1 MFDRELQLEI
11 ERSKESGAPLAM
23 AMVVRRE
30 APTSSKQGDKA
41 LIAKDGT
48 VTGWIGGGCTKG
60 IIIKEALEAMDH
72 GTPRLVRIKPDG
84 GISDQKGVK
93 NYTMTCMSGGTV
105 EVYIEPIMQKSTLL
119 IFGRSHIAKALCS
132 LAAASNYSVK
142 VISDLAEQEMFPLAD
157 GVFSISTF
165 NEKVKADDFIVVCTQ
180 GEDDENS
187 LKAALSHNTKYLGFV
202 ASRRK
207 ANGIYKTLRL
217 MNVDN
222 EQLARI
228 KTPAGLDINAKTPEE
243 VAISILAE
251 IIQIKREGQEKESGN
266 KLKMPEPVAETS
278 ALQEDLYIN
287 PVCKIPVQKS
297 TAKHVIDYEDEKV
310 YFCCDG
316 CKVSFEAD
324 PEKYMVH

>member
-1 MFDRELQLEI
+1 MFDRELQLEV
-11 ERSKESGAPLAM
+11 EKSQESGTPLAM

-41 LIAKDGT
+41 LTAKDGT

-60 IIIKEALEAMDH
+60 IIIKEALEAMNQ
-72 GTPRLVRIKPDG
+72 GTPRLVRIAPNG
-84 GISDQKGVK
+84 GVNDQKGVK

-142 VISDLAEQEMFPLAD
+142 VISDLAEGEMFPAATGVYSLD
-157 GVFSISTF
+157 GFKES
-165 NEKVKADDFIVVCTQ
+165 VKSNDFVVVCTQ

-187 LKAALSHNTKYLGFV
+187 LKAALSYNTNYLGFV

-207 ANGIYKTLRL
+207 ANGIYNTLRH
-217 MNVDN
+217 MQVDN
-222 EQLARI
+222 YQLARI

-251 IIQIKREGQEKESGN
+251 IIQLKREGQEKATEN
-266 KLKMPEPVAETS
+266 KLKMPDPIAEDNV
-278 ALQEDLYIN
+278 LQEDLYIN
-287 PVCKIPVQKS
+287 PVCKIPIQKS
-297 TAKHVIDYEDEKV
+297 TAKHILEYKNEKV

-316 CKVSFEAD
+316 CKISFEAD
-324 PEKYMVH
+324 PEKYMVD